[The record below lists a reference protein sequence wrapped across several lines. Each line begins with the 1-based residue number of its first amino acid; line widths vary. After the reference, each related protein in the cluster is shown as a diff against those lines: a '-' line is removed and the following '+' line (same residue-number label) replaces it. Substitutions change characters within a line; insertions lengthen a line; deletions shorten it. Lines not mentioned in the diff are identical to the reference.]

1 MKHLLGFTLGLLL
14 AFTLTAQDD
23 DLYLIFEL
31 MRVDESQM
39 NDYSETEEFWSG
51 LHQQRVNAG
60 EIVGWDLWSL
70 QPSGKDQGYQFMT
83 VTLFS
88 SFKDMISGDNDFIAH
103 AKAAYPDM
111 PEEELMK
118 KFNNTPATR
127 DLAVRIYA
135 RQIDHTE
142 GDFDMPIGTFATMD
156 FMKAFDD
163 DYEKAESKIFKPWH
177 QQMVDEGEKGFW
189 GLQRI
194 LFPAGSD
201 RYASHMTVN
210 MYKDAAH
217 FADSGG
223 PGGMDDMDMVTEMG
237 IEEALE
243 TRDLKKVYMARLE
256 MKVRAE

>member
-1 MKHLLGFTLGLLL
+1 MKHLLSFTLALLL

-39 NDYSETEEFWSG
+39 NDYWETEELWSG
-51 LHQQRVNAG
+51 IHQQRANAG
-60 EIVGWDLWSL
+60 EIIGWDLWSL
-70 QPSGKDQGYQFMT
+70 QPSGADQGYQFMT

-88 SFKDMISGDNDFIAH
+88 SFKDMIAGDGDIVPH

-111 PEEELMK
+111 SETELMK
-118 KFNNTPATR
+118 KFNNTSATR
-127 DLAVRIYA
+127 DLAVRLFL
-135 RQIDHTE
+135 REIDHTD

-156 FMKAFDD
+156 FMQELDA
-163 DYEKAESKIFKPWH
+163 DYEEVESNIFKPWH
-177 QQMVDEGEKGFW
+177 QEMVDNGQKGSW
-189 GLQRI
+189 GLLRI

-210 MYKDAAH
+210 MFRDAAH

-223 PGGMDDMDMVTEMG
+223 PGMGDMDMSTALGV
-237 IEEALE
+237 EEALE
-243 TRDLKKVYMARLE
+243 TRDMKKIYMARLE
-256 MKVRAE
+256 MKVRGE